1 MTIDGLTLRC
11 LTQELDAKL
20 KGSRVQ
26 QIYHPQPNML
36 TLKLYAA
43 QFQEEF
49 TLIIGFDNP
58 PWFHIS
64 KAHMDNPISPSS
76 FCMLL
81 RKHVKNGFVDS
92 IRQDGLERIVDILI
106 RRPEKVYNL
115 KVELL
120 GNRGNAMLLLPKKSP
135 HKLNVLGAAVQR
147 PTRRLPPGTLYKAPD
162 KQDKLNPEKDEKEK
176 FLNLAREDEPVW
188 RWMLNHIEGIGPRLA
203 KELVLRTGLDLKT
216 PANQL
221 DDVAINSLWGS
232 TQQLFGHLE
241 ESLSPCTYFKD
252 GEPFDASPFPLQ
264 VYEDHECQQMESLS
278 QAFDACLQI
287 DMPNTEEQSERHRI
301 LKHLKDQ
308 VKKTKS
314 ALDHVAAD
322 LHRAK
327 QFEVIRKE
335 ADVIMANLHELEAG
349 SEKELI
355 DLETGEPLQIKID
368 PRLTPIEAAQKKYAR
383 YKKLKRGVDKLTK
396 RQKTLSLELEYFQ
409 TAQTQVEQ
417 AEAPEDLDALA
428 EELGIRKKPDP
439 RKKPVE
445 PHGPRR
451 YEESGYIILVGRNSR
466 QNDELTK
473 SAQPEDLWL
482 HARERP
488 GSHVVIK
495 TNGDAESVPDEVRLR
510 AAQLAAYYSKGRE
523 ATKVPV
529 ICTRAKFLRKPRG
542 AKPGLV
548 LVTKEDQ
555 TLLVSPMQEETV

>member
-11 LTQELDAKL
+11 LAQELDAKL

-26 QIYHPQPNML
+26 QIYHPQPNMV
-36 TLKLYAA
+36 TLKLYSA
-43 QFQEEF
+43 QYQEEV
-49 TLIIGFDNP
+49 TLVIGFDNP
-58 PWFHIS
+58 PWFHVS
-64 KAHMDNPISPSS
+64 KSRMDNPISPSS

-92 IRQDGLERIVDILI
+92 VRQDGLERIVNILI
-106 RRPEKVYNL
+106 RRPDKVYNL

-120 GNRGNAMLLLPKKSP
+120 GNRGNAMLLLPKNSP
-135 HKLNVLGAAVQR
+135 NKLNVLGAAVQR
-147 PTRRLPPGTLYKAPD
+147 PTRRLPPGTLYTAPD
-162 KQDKLNPEKDEKEK
+162 KQDKLNPEKDHKEK
-176 FLNLAREDEPVW
+176 FLNLTRDDEPIW
-188 RWMLNHIEGIGPRLA
+188 RWLLNHLEGIGPRLA
-203 KELVLRTGLDLKT
+203 KELVLRTGLDLKA
-216 PANQL
+216 PAQQL
-221 DDVAINSLWGS
+221 DDVAINSLWAS
-232 TQQLFGHLE
+232 AQQLFGHLE
-241 ESLSPCTYFKD
+241 ESISPCIYFKD
-252 GEPFDASPFPLQ
+252 GEPVDASPFPLQ
-264 VYEDHECQQMESLS
+264 VYQDQEYQPAQSLS
-278 QAFDACLQI
+278 EAFDACLQI
-287 DMPNTEEQSERHRI
+287 DIPSTEEQSERQRI

-308 VKKTKS
+308 VKKAKS

-322 LHRAK
+322 LHRAE

-335 ADVIMANLHELEAG
+335 ADIIMMNLHDLQAG
-349 SEKELI
+349 NEKELI
-355 DLETGEPLQIKID
+355 DLETEEPLLIKID
-368 PRLTPIEAAQKKYAR
+368 PRLTPIEAAQKRYER
-383 YKKLKRGVDKLTK
+383 YKKLKRGVDKLTE
-396 RQKTLSLELEYFQ
+396 RQKSLALELEYFQ

-417 AEAPEDLDALA
+417 AEAPEDLDVLA
-428 EELGIRKKPDP
+428 EELGIRKAPDP

-451 YEESGYIILVGRNSR
+451 YETEGYTILVGRNSR

-495 TNGDAESVPDEVRLR
+495 SNGDAAAVPDEVRLR

-548 LVTKEDQ
+548 LVTQEDQ
-555 TLLVSPMQEETV
+555 TLLVAPTQEETE